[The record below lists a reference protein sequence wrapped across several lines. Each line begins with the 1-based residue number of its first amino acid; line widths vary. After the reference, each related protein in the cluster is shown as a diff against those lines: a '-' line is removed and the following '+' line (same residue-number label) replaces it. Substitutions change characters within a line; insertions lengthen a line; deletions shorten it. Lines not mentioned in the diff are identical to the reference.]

1 MSVNFKII
9 TKDFENAL
17 VRYKV
22 SCQKDWQFVVRQ
34 QSRIVG
40 EKLLKFTPP
49 KTVAIGKRN
58 VTRDIGKV
66 FADLSNTKWEDKS
79 LDKMW
84 RAGNFGGVKKAL
96 ENHPNRLQM
105 PVFKY
110 KRIFTKPVRNIH
122 KAAIN
127 RSGRVPKNW
136 RTQYAVA
143 GKGELKKYV
152 KKVQLQVGVAK
163 SGWLAALVKL
173 GGKAPN
179 FVARHGTK
187 YGGFV
192 DGNKGD
198 NPFFTLINKV
208 STFPQ
213 GGTPA
218 RILRRAFIAQI
229 KAMENNIKRLMDKS
243 GRIF

>member
-1 MSVNFKII
+1 MSVKFEII
-9 TKDFENAL
+9 TKDFGNAL
-17 VRYKV
+17 AKYKV
-22 SCQKDWQFVVRQ
+22 ACRKDWQFVIRQ
-34 QSRIVG
+34 QSCIVG
-40 EKLLKFTPP
+40 EKLVKFTPP
-49 KTVAIGKRN
+49 KTAAMGKRN
-58 VTRDIGKV
+58 VARDIGKV
-66 FADLSNTKWEDKS
+66 FADLSNTKWHDKS

-84 RAGNFGGVKKAL
+84 RAGNFDGVKKAL
-96 ENHPNRLQM
+96 ENHPNKLQM

-110 KRIFTKPVRNIH
+110 KRIFVKPIRNIH

-136 RTQYAVA
+136 HTSYAVA

-152 KKVQLQVGVAK
+152 KRVQLQVGVAK

-173 GGKAPN
+173 EGKALS
-179 FVARHGTK
+179 FVSRHGTK
-187 YGGFV
+187 YGGFI

-213 GGTPA
+213 GGAPA
-218 RILRRAFIAQI
+218 RILRRAFIAQT

>member
-1 MSVNFKII
+1 MSVNFEII

-17 VRYKV
+17 TKYKV
-22 SCQKDWQFVVRQ
+22 ACQKDWQFVIRQ

-40 EKLLKFTPP
+40 EKLVKFTPP
-49 KTVAIGKRN
+49 K
-58 VTRDIGKV
+58 
-66 FADLSNTKWEDKS
+66 
-79 LDKMW
+79 
-84 RAGNFGGVKKAL
+84 L
-96 ENHPNRLQM
+96 ESHPNKSEM
-105 PVFKY
+105 PIFRY
-110 KRIFTKPVRNIH
+110 KRIFKSPVRNIH

-127 RSGRVPKNW
+127 KSGRVPKNW
-136 RTQYAVA
+136 TTQYAVA
-143 GKGELKKYV
+143 GKRELKKYTR
-152 KKVQLQVGVAK
+152 KVQLQVGVAK
-163 SGWLAALVKL
+163 SGWLAALTKL
-173 GGKAPN
+173 GGKAQS
-179 FVARHGTK
+179 FVTRHGTK

-198 NPFFTLINKV
+198 NPFFTLINNV

-218 RILRRAFIAQI
+218 RILRRAFIAQT